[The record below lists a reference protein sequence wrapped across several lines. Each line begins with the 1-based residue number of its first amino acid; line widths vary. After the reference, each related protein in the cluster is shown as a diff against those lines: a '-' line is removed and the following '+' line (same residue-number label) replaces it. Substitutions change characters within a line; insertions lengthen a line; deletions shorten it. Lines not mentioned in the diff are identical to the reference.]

1 MNIMTKQK
9 RNLMA
14 SALPVLAL
22 CLSTAACSP
31 GSNHETNPYVGSVRV
46 DSTDTPEQ
54 IIEKAAH
61 LVPTPRQLAAMENEF
76 IAFIHFG
83 PNTFTQRE
91 WGTGL
96 EDPRVFDL
104 KELHTDDWCRDMK
117 EAGMKMVI
125 LTVKH
130 HDGFCLWQTRYTRH
144 GIMSTG
150 YQEGKGDVLKELA
163 ASCQKYG
170 LKLGIYLSP
179 ADLFQIESPEGL
191 YGNGS
196 QTSLRTIPREV
207 ADRPF
212 ENKTTFQFEVDDY
225 NEYFLNQLFE
235 LLTEY
240 GPVHEVWFDGAHP
253 KRKGGQT
260 YNYTAWRTLIRTLA
274 PQATIFGREDV
285 RWCGNEGGAT
295 RLAEFNVITYPEDP
309 ATMTEFHDIYGEPG
323 TRQAYAEQQK
333 PFYLHYEPAETNT
346 SIRAGW
352 FFSDDTHQEVRTA
365 DDVFDIYERSVGGN
379 SIFLLNIPP
388 TREGKFS
395 ERDAQVLREAGRRIR
410 ETYGEGRNLLQGAKG
425 SKELLDGHTD
435 TYKEVQEVILRTH
448 QPITLNRIALREP
461 VGQVG
466 ERIERHAVDAYID
479 GAWREIVQ
487 GTNIG
492 YRRIL
497 RFADVTTDALRIRIT
512 GTRATPYLCSVAAY
526 HYQQRP
532 PMLTATQNLEGEVTI
547 EPYFQAMHWWSF
559 HSNSARELNA
569 GCQIYYTTD
578 TLPQAEMQLYTA
590 PLQLENC
597 DLKAVA
603 VVNGERGPELT
614 THIGWAKKQ
623 WQVIG
628 YSSQQEGQEANR
640 IIDADKNTNWV
651 SENGKR
657 QFVSL
662 DLGEEKVLHGFAY
675 TPHAFTKECM
685 IEKGIIRISAD
696 GRQWRDYETFE
707 FGNLIND
714 PTRRVYYFKQPVT
727 VRFVQLQSIEIAGNG
742 QSAGMAELDLF

>member
-1 MNIMTKQK
+1 MTKQK

-31 GSNHETNPYVGSVRV
+31 GSNHETNPYVGSVRA
-46 DSTDTPEQ
+46 DSTDAPEQ

-295 RLAEFNVITYPEDP
+295 RPAEFNVITYPEDP
-309 ATMTEFHDIYGEPG
+309 ATMTEFNDIYGEPG

-352 FFSDDTHQEVRTA
+352 FFSDDTYQEVRTA
-365 DDVFDIYERSVGGN
+365 DDVFDIYERSVAATPSSCSTYRPHAKAN
-379 SIFLLNIPP
+379 SRSATHRCCAKPAAASV
-388 TREGKFS
+388 RRMA
-395 ERDAQVLREAGRRIR
+395 RDATCCKEPKVP
-410 ETYGEGRNLLQGAKG
+410 RNCSTA
-425 SKELLDGHTD
+425 
-435 TYKEVQEVILRTH
+435 LRT
-448 QPITLNRIALREP
+448 PTKRYKRSSYVLPSRLPSTALP
-461 VGQVG
+461 
-466 ERIERHAVDAYID
+466 
-479 GAWREIVQ
+479 
-487 GTNIG
+487 
-492 YRRIL
+492 
-497 RFADVTTDALRIRIT
+497 
-512 GTRATPYLCSVAAY
+512 C
-526 HYQQRP
+526 
-532 PMLTATQNLEGEVTI
+532 
-547 EPYFQAMHWWSF
+547 
-559 HSNSARELNA
+559 
-569 GCQIYYTTD
+569 
-578 TLPQAEMQLYTA
+578 
-590 PLQLENC
+590 
-597 DLKAVA
+597 
-603 VVNGERGPELT
+603 
-614 THIGWAKKQ
+614 
-623 WQVIG
+623 
-628 YSSQQEGQEANR
+628 ANR
-640 IIDADKNTNWV
+640 WDKWANASNV
-651 SENGKR
+651 
-657 QFVSL
+657 
-662 DLGEEKVLHGFAY
+662 
-675 TPHAFTKECM
+675 TP
-685 IEKGIIRISAD
+685 
-696 GRQWRDYETFE
+696 
-707 FGNLIND
+707 
-714 PTRRVYYFKQPVT
+714 
-727 VRFVQLQSIEIAGNG
+727 
-742 QSAGMAELDLF
+742 

>member
-395 ERDAQVLREAGRRIR
+395 DRDAQVLREAGRRIR

-425 SKELLDGHTD
+425 PKELLDGHTD

-479 GAWREIVQ
+479 GAWHEIVQ
-487 GTNIG
+487 GTNVG

-526 HYQQRP
+526 YYRQRP
-532 PMLTATQNLEGEVTI
+532 PMLTATQSLEGEVTL

-597 DLKAVA
+597 NLRAVA

-614 THIGWAKKQ
+614 THIGWAKKR

-628 YSSQQEGQEANR
+628 YSSQQEGQEASR

-651 SENGKR
+651 SDNGKR

-662 DLGEEKVLHGFAY
+662 DLGEEKALHGFAY

-685 IEKGIIRISAD
+685 IEKGLIRISTD
-696 GRQWRDYETFE
+696 GKQWRDYEPFE

-714 PTRRVYYFKQPVT
+714 PTRRVHYFKQPVIA
-727 VRFVQLQSIEIAGNG
+727 RFVQLQSLEIAGNG